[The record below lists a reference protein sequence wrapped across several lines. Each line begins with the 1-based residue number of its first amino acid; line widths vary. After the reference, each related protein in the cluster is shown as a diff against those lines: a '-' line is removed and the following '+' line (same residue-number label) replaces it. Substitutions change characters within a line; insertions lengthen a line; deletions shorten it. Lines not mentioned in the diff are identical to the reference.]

1 MIKKIHATKTESTA
15 SVISKVLNS
24 PDDEVTLYV
33 PKGAAFGSS
42 RNDLLLLKREARVVG
57 KVVTIESVDDDIL
70 ELASTSGLKATNTF
84 LGRKQRAVSDIVSVR
99 TDSEPL
105 EIIDKDSESGAR
117 SDIMDGVNKVK
128 EKPVDVEVKEK
139 HRFGIKF
146 SQKRKERKKRKDK
159 FNEDEYLMDAPEAD
173 VEDEEGD
180 TTGGKIKLKLKLS
193 FVIGGATVALIIFV
207 ILATFVFPRATIALE
222 FEKTDWDFVGSLNVG
237 TSITENSF
245 ANDVVNLRGMSFS
258 EKKNFSKSYPAT
270 GIDNVERKA
279 KGTMIV
285 YNAYSSEPQ
294 ELVERTRFT
303 TPDGKIYRMDK
314 GITVPGALIVDG
326 KIVPS
331 SIEVPVTADVAGEE
345 YNINP
350 VPRFRI
356 PGFQGSPKYDG
367 FYGESVEPMTGGF
380 IGERKIATEEDK
392 ISAREDIV
400 GTLEESAK
408 TQLFLNLPDGTKIL
422 DGTYS
427 FKITDETVDEGESD
441 SDSFTITIYGEAS
454 VIVFLEDELIGV
466 FENRVEEGDGVDL
479 RVWRY
484 AIDYGELR
492 FNETGDQ
499 FSASINVDSEWT
511 RPFDID
517 KFKKD
522 SSRKNEEE
530 LKTLIFSVP
539 GVVSGEVHFW
549 PFWIGRIPKNMEKVV
564 VDVK

>member
-1 MIKKIHATKTESTA
+1 
-15 SVISKVLNS
+15 
-24 PDDEVTLYV
+24 
-33 PKGAAFGSS
+33 
-42 RNDLLLLKREARVVG
+42 
-57 KVVTIESVDDDIL
+57 
-70 ELASTSGLKATNTF
+70 
-84 LGRKQRAVSDIVSVR
+84 
-99 TDSEPL
+99 
-105 EIIDKDSESGAR
+105 
-117 SDIMDGVNKVK
+117 
-128 EKPVDVEVKEK
+128 
-139 HRFGIKF
+139 
-146 SQKRKERKKRKDK
+146 
-159 FNEDEYLMDAPEAD
+159 
-173 VEDEEGD
+173 
-180 TTGGKIKLKLKLS
+180 
-193 FVIGGATVALIIFV
+193 
-207 ILATFVFPRATIALE
+207 
-222 FEKTDWDFVGSLNVG
+222 
-237 TSITENSF
+237 
-245 ANDVVNLRGMSFS
+245 
-258 EKKNFSKSYPAT
+258 
-270 GIDNVERKA
+270 
-279 KGTMIV
+279 
-285 YNAYSSEPQ
+285 
-294 ELVERTRFT
+294 
-303 TPDGKIYRMDK
+303 
-314 GITVPGALIVDG
+314 
-326 KIVPS
+326 
-331 SIEVPVTADVAGEE
+331 
-345 YNINP
+345 
-350 VPRFRI
+350 
-356 PGFQGSPKYDG
+356 
-367 FYGESVEPMTGGF
+367 MTGGF